1 MARRWPIATLLLIF
15 FASVPAQQSIAASI
29 NPDQINGAEFTGKS
43 PSPDSISPLAVKLQ
57 VLLARAHFSP
67 GEIDGKLGANAQ
79 KALRAFAETRQLPGD
94 GKLTREV
101 WQKLAADS
109 PPVLTRYT
117 VAAKD
122 VSGPFLPKLPTR
134 LDDMKDLKAL
144 SYTSPR
150 EALAEKFHVSEDL
163 LSKLNPGQKFDQA
176 GAVIIVPDLATSKLA
191 ADAVARLEVDKNR
204 DAVRAFDKS
213 NSLLAF
219 YPATVG
225 SEEKPSPSGNLK
237 VVSVTPNPTYR
248 YNPDYHFKG
257 VKSKTA
263 FTITPGPNNPVG
275 TVWIQLNGE
284 GYGIHGTPNP
294 GKISKADSHG
304 CVRLT
309 NWDAEELA
317 QLVKKGMSVDFVEG
331 RS

>member
-79 KALRAFAETRQLPGD
+79 KALRAFAETQQLPAD

-101 WQKLAADS
+101 WQKLTADS
-109 PPVLTRYT
+109 RPIMTQYT

-122 VSGPFLPKLPTR
+122 VGGPFLPKLPTR

-213 NSLLAF
+213 NNLVAF
-219 YPATVG
+219 FPATVG